1 MSKIKKTRSA
11 YNFYVKRWKTMS
23 PDERAPFNQKAV
35 EDKKR
40 HDKEVYLEK
49 KKNGS
54 FNEEAGNYLF
64 SAASEGDI
72 KRAADALR
80 QGADINYTDPVGDYD
95 RLGMRMG
102 VLEMANEAGNTS
114 MVRFLL
120 NQPGID
126 VNLESDYSTPLI
138 SAVQVGG
145 VDCVRLLLD
154 MSEIDVNKQV
164 RGKTPLMWSAILGHV
179 DEVRLLLAH
188 PNIAANI
195 RDDKGRTALSWTEE
209 PDDEFYKDEGV
220 RNWLEEELERELDYE
235 GGLGYSFDVNYNGEY
250 NDETLE
256 KNRAICHDLI
266 ESFLVESRLV
276 LNRVFKK
283 KNIGSGVAHRVGN
296 IVSKRIHGL
305 KPTTTPIVF

>member
-1 MSKIKKTRSA
+1 MSKIKKPRSA

-23 PDERAPFNQKAV
+23 PDERAPFDQKAV

-54 FNEEAGNYLF
+54 FNEEAGNFLF
-64 SAASEGDI
+64 SAAADGDI
-72 KRAADALR
+72 KHAADALR
-80 QGADINYTDPVGDYD
+80 QGADINYTDPVGAYAEH
-95 RLGMRMG
+95 GMCMG
-102 VLEMANEAGNTS
+102 VLEAAIDSGHTS

-120 NQPGID
+120 SQPGID
-126 VNLESDYSTPLI
+126 VNLKSDYSTPLI
-138 SAVQVGG
+138 TAVQVGG

-154 MSEIDVNKQV
+154 MSEIDVNQQF
-164 RGKTPLMWSAILGHV
+164 GDKTPLMWSAIWGHV
-179 DEVRLLLAH
+179 DEVRLLLTH

-195 RDDKGRTALSWTEE
+195 RDDKGRTALSWTEK
-209 PDDEFYKDEGV
+209 PDDEFYKDEGLIS
-220 RNWLEEELERELDYE
+220 WLVEELHPLI
-235 GGLGYSFDVNYNGEY
+235 FDDSTLQYKIWNYNG
-250 NDETLE
+250 ETLE

-283 KNIGSGVAHRVGN
+283 KNIGSGVARGVGD

-305 KPTTTPIVF
+305 KPTTIIRF

>member
-1 MSKIKKTRSA
+1 MSKIKKPRSA

-49 KKNGS
+49 KKHGS
-54 FNEEAGNYLF
+54 FNEEAGNRLF
-64 SAASEGDI
+64 SAAADGDI
-72 KRAADALR
+72 KHAADALR

-95 RLGMRMG
+95 LHGMRMG
-102 VLEMANEAGNTS
+102 VLELANQVGNTS

-126 VNLESDYSTPLI
+126 VNLESDWFTPLI
-138 SAVQVGG
+138 AAVQVGG

-154 MSEIDVNKQV
+154 MSEIDVNKPV
-164 RGKTPLMWSAILGHV
+164 MGKAPLMWSAILGHV

-209 PDDEFYKDEGV
+209 PDDEFYKKEGV
-220 RNWLEEELERELDYE
+220 RSWLWEELERELYITGE
-235 GGLGYSFDVNYNGEY
+235 GGLGYVFNENY

-283 KNIGSGVAHRVGN
+283 KNIGSGVARGVGD

-305 KPTTTPIVF
+305 KPTTTIVF

>member
-1 MSKIKKTRSA
+1 M
-11 YNFYVKRWKTMS
+11 
-23 PDERAPFNQKAV
+23 
-35 EDKKR
+35 
-40 HDKEVYLEK
+40 EK
-49 KKNGS
+49 KKHGS
-54 FNEEAGNYLF
+54 FNEEAGNRLF
-64 SAASEGDI
+64 SAAADDDI
-72 KRAADALR
+72 KHAADALR
-80 QGADINYTDPVGDYD
+80 QGADINYTDPVGDYN
-95 RLGMRMG
+95 LQGWRMG
-102 VLEMANEAGNTS
+102 VLELANQVGNTS

-126 VNLESDYSTPLI
+126 VNLESDWSTPLI
-138 SAVQVGG
+138 AAVQVGG

-154 MSEIDVNKQV
+154 MSEIDVNKDGW
-164 RGKTPLMWSAILGHV
+164 GKTPLMWSAILGHV

-220 RNWLEEELERELDYE
+220 RSWLWEELDRELYITGE
-235 GGLGYSFDVNYNGEY
+235 GGLGYDFHVNYNGEY

-305 KPTTTPIVF
+305 KPTTTTIVF

>member
-1 MSKIKKTRSA
+1 MSKIRKPRSA

-23 PDERAPFNQKAV
+23 PDERAPFNQKAA

-49 KKNGS
+49 KKHGS

-64 SAASEGDI
+64 SAAANGDI

-95 RLGMRMG
+95 LQGWRMG
-102 VLEMANEAGNTS
+102 VLELANQVGNTS

-126 VNLESDYSTPLI
+126 VNLESDWFTPLI
-138 SAVQVGG
+138 AAVQVGG

-154 MSEIDVNKQV
+154 MSEIDVNKPV

-209 PDDEFYKDEGV
+209 PDDEFYKKEGV
-220 RNWLEEELERELDYE
+220 RSWLWEELERELYITGE
-235 GGLGYSFDVNYNGEY
+235 GGLGYVFNENY

>member
-1 MSKIKKTRSA
+1 
-11 YNFYVKRWKTMS
+11 MS
-23 PDERAPFNQKAV
+23 PDERAPFNQKAA

-49 KKNGS
+49 KKNGL
-54 FNEEAGNYLF
+54 FNEEAGNPLF
-64 SAASEGDI
+64 SAAANGDI

-95 RLGMRMG
+95 LQGWRMG
-102 VLEMANEAGNTS
+102 VLELANQGGNTS

-138 SAVQVGG
+138 AAVQVGG

-154 MSEIDVNKQV
+154 MSEIDVNKPV

-179 DEVRLLLAH
+179 DEVRLLIAH

-220 RNWLEEELERELDYE
+220 RSWLGEELERELYITGE
-235 GGLGYSFDVNYNGEY
+235 GGLGFVFNENY

-283 KNIGSGVAHRVGN
+283 KNIGSGVARGVGD
-296 IVSKRIHGL
+296 IISKRIHGL
-305 KPTTTPIVF
+305 KPTTTIVF

>member
-1 MSKIKKTRSA
+1 MSKIKKPRSA

-23 PDERAPFNQKAV
+23 PDERAPFNQKAA

-49 KKNGS
+49 KKNGL
-54 FNEEAGNYLF
+54 FNEEAGNDLWW
-64 SAASEGDI
+64 AAADGDI
-72 KRAADALR
+72 KHAADALR
-80 QGADINYTDPVGDYD
+80 QGADINYTFPIGQDDQHG
-95 RLGMRMG
+95 RRMG
-102 VLEMANEAGNTS
+102 ILEAATSNEHTS

-120 NQPGID
+120 SQPGID
-126 VNLESDYSTPLI
+126 VNLVSNYSTPLI
-138 SAVQVGG
+138 EAVQVGG

-154 MSEIDVNKQV
+154 MPEIDVNL
-164 RGKTPLMWSAILGHV
+164 GSKTPLMWSAILGHV

-195 RDDKGRTALSWTEE
+195 RDYEGRTALSWTEK
-209 PDDEFYKDEGV
+209 PDKDNEYYKDGGLKY
-220 RNWLEEELERELDYE
+220 WLEEELYPHIISE
-235 GGLGYSFDVNYNGEY
+235 GALQNKFHYYNE
-250 NDETLE
+250 ETLE

-283 KNIGSGVAHRVGN
+283 KNIGSGVARGVGD

-305 KPTTTPIVF
+305 KPTTTTIVF